1 MSWVMSDD
9 EIRSMWRTCKN
20 RNEQVNILADLN
32 VVTRAAAVDK
42 LRELGCDMRGVR
54 TGKRG
59 GGAPKKPP
67 MDELRAMELYREGLD
82 DLAISE
88 ALGETQNRVKE
99 WRRRMKLPTIKKVCE
114 EPERVAE
121 TTENPAEK
129 EKREV
134 PAQTPKTMSALALA
148 GILERVKDGYD
159 GNGVLVM
166 ADGTEISRAVV
177 DVTYSCTGEVERVR
191 LHLLTE

>member
-32 VVTRAAAVDK
+32 VVTRAEAVDK

-54 TGKRG
+54 TGKR

-99 WRRRMKLPTIKKVCE
+99 WRRRMKLPTVKKECE
-114 EPERVAE
+114 KSESVAE
-121 TTENPAEK
+121 ATENPAEK
-129 EKREV
+129 EKKMS
-134 PAQTPKTMSALALA
+134 AQTPKAMSALALA

-166 ADGTEISRAVV
+166 ADGTEVSRAVV
-177 DVTYSCTGEVERVR
+177 DVTYSCTGEVEQVR
-191 LHLLTE
+191 LHLLSK